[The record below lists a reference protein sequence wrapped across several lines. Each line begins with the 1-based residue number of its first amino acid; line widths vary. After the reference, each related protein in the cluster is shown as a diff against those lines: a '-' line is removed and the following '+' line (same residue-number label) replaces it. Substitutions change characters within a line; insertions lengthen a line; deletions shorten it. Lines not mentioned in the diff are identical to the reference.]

1 MSNWRHIFED
11 SNCFICTKSLQC
23 LAQYQTQWFLNSFW
37 MNKVFLPG
45 AELSQ
50 VVWSVRLVEESMPYF
65 PSSLPSQRFL
75 LRLFS
80 VFWKCHNLQLESWGR
95 FMHHIAEAWGLAI
108 QLSYNSNSTK
118 AAFICELLTVYI
130 DHHSLNHLILSLG
143 STLAFT
149 NEEIKG
155 NYLLLQLKRSWQPYE
170 EILSQLQWH
179 PPYLTGD
186 SSLLWN
192 YSPFLFCKFLHKYL
206 ALTSYYSQLR

>member
-95 FMHHIAEAWGLAI
+95 FMHRFSFCLTRPVPQALSVTAFPLAQASAASVEWGGELWCMAEGQGAEAGENWLLSNWRPMQINTPKCRFLQKTTQSGL
-108 QLSYNSNSTK
+108 LYFS
-118 AAFICELLTVYI
+118 
-130 DHHSLNHLILSLG
+130 
-143 STLAFT
+143 
-149 NEEIKG
+149 
-155 NYLLLQLKRSWQPYE
+155 
-170 EILSQLQWH
+170 
-179 PPYLTGD
+179 
-186 SSLLWN
+186 
-192 YSPFLFCKFLHKYL
+192 
-206 ALTSYYSQLR
+206 